1 MLCDTHAC
9 CLKLLTFRMAC
20 YQAIG
25 KEVKR
30 DQAEFSEEITDAKFC
45 FLWQSR
51 EFRLLHGQ
59 WSVIMTTEQKNAMLE
74 SCCVKLSLVARW
86 CEFHSIRIVIKNL
99 K

>member
-20 YQAIG
+20 YQAID

-51 EFRLLHGQ
+51 EFRLLNGQ

-74 SCCVKLSLVARW
+74 QITGKQESQVLKAVKQSTLPEAP
-86 CEFHSIRIVIKNL
+86 
-99 K
+99 